1 MINIEKEAVLVTPED
16 VKSTSKYFKVL
27 GTFNPGAIRMPN
39 GEIVLYVRVAE
50 KVKKEED
57 AKHYFS
63 PRCAGKKKC
72 DVTIDKFLKKD
83 MESKS
88 EMDFVFKD
96 GTKRLTYISHFRRVV
111 LDRTGFN
118 VKSIEKNP
126 SFQGLTNDGEYGIE
140 DARITK
146 FGDEY
151 LMTYVALSNVSNV
164 STNLAVSKDCLNW
177 ERRGIIFRMQNKD
190 VVIFPEKVN
199 DKYVAFNR
207 PEGNFQFS
215 PPKIWIS
222 FSEDLK
228 LWGNSRP
235 VVLSAK
241 GHWDYARVGAGAPP
255 LRTEKGWL
263 LIYHGVTEHHKKP
276 KGLEEFM
283 KKIIGKSGE
292 IYHTTYSIGA
302 ALFDLKDPGKLIAKT
317 PHPIIFPMKKYEKEG
332 FVNNVIFTTGLVKD
346 ENGKD
351 LLLFSGGADTVVT
364 VKKISFSDVTDSLVK
379 V

>member
-1 MINIEKEAVLVTPED
+1 
-16 VKSTSKYFKVL
+16 
-27 GTFNPGAIRMPN
+27 
-39 GEIVLYVRVAE
+39 
-50 KVKKEED
+50 
-57 AKHYFS
+57 
-63 PRCAGKKKC
+63 
-72 DVTIDKFLKKD
+72 

-111 LDRTGFN
+111 LDRTGFK
-118 VKSIEKNP
+118 VKSIEKTP

-140 DARITK
+140 DPRITK
-146 FGDEY
+146 FGDGY
-151 LMTYVALSNVSNV
+151 LMTYVALSNEGNV
-164 STNLAVSKDCLNW
+164 STNLAVSNDCLNW

-190 VVIFPEKVN
+190 VVIFPEKIN
-199 DKYVAFNR
+199 NHYVAFNR

-222 FSEDLK
+222 YSEDLK

-235 VVLSAK
+235 VVLSTK

-255 LRTEKGWL
+255 IKTEKGWL

-276 KGLEEFM
+276 KGVEEFM
-283 KKIIGKSGE
+283 KNLIGKSGE
-292 IYHTTYSIGA
+292 EFHTTYSIGV
-302 ALFDLKDPGKLIAKT
+302 ALFDLNDPGKLIAKS
-317 PHPIIFPMKKYEKEG
+317 PHPIIFPMKKYEREG
-332 FVNNVIFTTGLVKD
+332 FVDNVVFTTGLVKD

-351 LLLFSGGADTVVT
+351 LLFYSGGADRVVT
-364 VKKISFSDVTDSLVK
+364 VKKIAFKDVMSSLEK

>member
-1 MINIEKEAVLVTPED
+1 MINIEKESVLVEPKD
-16 VKSTSKYFKVL
+16 VKPTSAYFNVL
-27 GTFNPGAIRMPN
+27 GTFNPGAMRLPS
-39 GEIVLYVRVAE
+39 GEIILYVRVVE
-50 KVKKEED
+50 KIKKEED
-57 AKHYFS
+57 EKHYFS
-63 PRCAGKKKC
+63 PRCSGKDKC
-72 DVTIDKFLKKD
+72 DVVIDKFGKKE

-111 LDRTGFN
+111 LDRTGFK
-118 VKSIEKNP
+118 VKSIEKTP

-140 DARITK
+140 DPRITK
-146 FGDEY
+146 FGDGY
-151 LMTYVALSNVSNV
+151 LMTYVALSNEGNV
-164 STNLAVSKDCLNW
+164 STNLAVSNDCLNW

-190 VVIFPEKVN
+190 VVIFPEKIN
-199 DKYVAFNR
+199 NHYVAFNR

-222 FSEDLK
+222 YSEDLK

-235 VVLSAK
+235 VVLSTK

-255 LRTEKGWL
+255 IKTEKGWL

-276 KGLEEFM
+276 KGVEEFM
-283 KKIIGKSGE
+283 KNLIGKSGE
-292 IYHTTYSIGA
+292 EFHTTYSIGV
-302 ALFDLKDPGKLIAKT
+302 ALFDLNDPGKLIAKS
-317 PHPIIFPMKKYEKEG
+317 PHPIIFPMKKYEREG
-332 FVNNVIFTTGLVKD
+332 FVDNVVFTTGLVKD

-351 LLLFSGGADTVVT
+351 LLFYSGGADRVVT
-364 VKKISFSDVTDSLVK
+364 VKKIAFKDVMSSLEK